1 MANNYR
7 ITGLTDLK
15 LLEDNAGSVAEVDF
29 EMAKTI
35 DFKSN
40 IKTIEFEGD
49 GTTTKKYY
57 LTEVE
62 AEIETDVFGAASL
75 ADIFGKTA
83 VTGIT
88 GVAKRWYYGATSD
101 SAGVVCGLKG
111 VAIAEDTATGATKM
125 LNVVVPRGT
134 LSPADPPSLK
144 TSDKSPMKLK
154 FSSIK
159 TAVDIAGDA
168 LDSVPS
174 GGCHWYLDE
183 LS

>member
-15 LLEDNAGSVAEVDF
+15 LLEDVSSVVTEVDF

-62 AEIETDVFGAASL
+62 AEIETDVYGADSL
-75 ADIFGKTA
+75 ASIFNKSA
-83 VTGIT
+83 VTGIS

-101 SAGVVCGLKG
+101 SAGVVCGLKAT
-111 VAIAEDTATGATKM
+111 AIAEDTATGATKN
-125 LNVVVPRGT
+125 LNVVIPRGT
-134 LSPADPPSLK
+134 LSPADPPALK

-159 TAVDIAGDA
+159 TSTDIAGGA
-168 LDSVPS
+168 LGSVPS